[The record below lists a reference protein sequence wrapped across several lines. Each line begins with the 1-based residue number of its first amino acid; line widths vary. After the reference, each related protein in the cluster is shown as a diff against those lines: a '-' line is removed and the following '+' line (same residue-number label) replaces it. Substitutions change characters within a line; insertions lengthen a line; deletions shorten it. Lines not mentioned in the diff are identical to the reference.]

1 MSINSNYT
9 DVIDYELDSVAIK
22 GGNTSLAKFD
32 NNIYYNFIDGVM
44 KYNSISNDFKKDTL
58 LSNISRK
65 EIFYGIIRN
74 DLDGKLWLFSENYL
88 HYVYKDLV
96 TGNKKVNSLV
106 FPDELRRTVFENVS
120 KIDKSTYILGTN
132 NGYISLDLENYSL
145 IPPKVQVNKIES
157 FKLNESPNSINK
169 NEFIQL
175 NFDSNNLNFYPSV
188 SNYQK
193 FQPITFEYLLDGYIN
208 EWTETSE
215 TPIITFNNLKPGSYQ
230 FKVRAK
236 IGALYSENTESIS
249 FSVERP
255 WYFSNFM
262 IANYFLVFAI
272 LFFFLNRSYEKYY
285 QEKEE
290 KMMRINKSKL
300 ELIEFEKKQALMAV
314 ENTKLQTDIESKNRE
329 LAVSTMSMIKKNQFL
344 SKIKSDLKKTDN
356 PDKIFSV
363 IKMIDRNLNI
373 NDVDQGLITFDDGI
387 SESVSETAF
396 NASLNQLS
404 GPTESPFGP
413 SLIYVNEIVSEKEIK
428 IEEIKDQIIIDIQKD
443 KAKDKVYSL
452 YGEIEDLR
460 AEGKTLEEIAEEKSL
475 SIESFKNIND
485 VGQRIDGSIIKNPSL
500 EELINL
506 IFLNDVDE
514 DLEPYEDS
522 EGNLNFFRID
532 NINYSQQIPLNEAME
547 NIKLSILENKSI
559 ENVKTK
565 SKEIFDRLK
574 EYNNNLDFISDEND
588 LAIATSGILSRTSS
602 NEIFT
607 SNALSEIFKTEKG
620 SSFIVN
626 AAIGNSIVIGKVS
639 NIDLLEKTEERME
652 AINEINKSRLENDLI
667 VSLAEEHQK
676 ELSSEIFLDR
686 LNLLFE
692 NQEAEGSF

>member
-1 MSINSNYT
+1 MLDLLRKNATGPLGIALIILLVFAFSIWGVGDIFRGYNANILAKIGNRELNAQNYLFNFNREVNRISNQLERIITTEEAINSGLHYQIL
-9 DVIDYELDSVAIK
+9 DRSLVELSANAASDEIGLIASDDAIK
-22 GGNTSLAKFD
+22 KRILSTNAFKNAFNQFD
-32 NNIYYNFIDGVM
+32 RNIFEQIIRQNGLTEDSFLVLERDSHVLSQLSKSVFKDINPPSALNDLLFRYQFERRNVDYII
-44 KYNSISNDFKKDTL
+44 ISPDE
-58 LSNISRK
+58 ISQENEVDK
-65 EIFYGIIRN
+65 NEIEIFYNENINLYKTEETRDFSVISLN
-74 DLDGKLWLFSENYL
+74 VSTLSKL
-88 HYVYKDLV
+88 
-96 TGNKKVNSLV
+96 
-106 FPDELRRTVFENVS
+106 ENVS
-120 KIDKSTYILGTN
+120 DEEINIFYEDNKYNYYEPEKRSYYLIPYFSNEDAIKA
-132 NGYISLDLENYSL
+132 LENYS
-145 IPPKVQVNKIES
+145 
-157 FKLNESPNSINK
+157 
-169 NEFIQL
+169 
-175 NFDSNNLNFYPSV
+175 SN
-188 SNYQK
+188 
-193 FQPITFEYLLDGYIN
+193 G
-208 EWTETSE
+208 
-215 TPIITFNNLKPGSYQ
+215 
-230 FKVRAK
+230 
-236 IGALYSENTESIS
+236 
-249 FSVERP
+249 
-255 WYFSNFM
+255 
-262 IANYFLVFAI
+262 
-272 LFFFLNRSYEKYY
+272 
-285 QEKEE
+285 
-290 KMMRINKSKL
+290 
-300 ELIEFEKKQALMAV
+300 
-314 ENTKLQTDIESKNRE
+314 DIE
-329 LAVSTMSMIKKNQFL
+329 
-344 SKIKSDLKKTDN
+344 KIL
-356 PDKIFSV
+356 
-363 IKMIDRNLNI
+363 IDRNLNI
-373 NDVDQGLITFDDGI
+373 SDVDQGLITFDDGI

-413 SLIYVNEIVSEKEIK
+413 SLIYVNEIISEKEIK
-428 IEEIKDQIIIDIQKD
+428 IEEIKDQIVIDIQKD

-547 NIKLSILENKSI
+547 NIRLSILENKSI

-607 SNALSEIFKTEKG
+607 SMALSEIFKTEKG

>member
-1 MSINSNYT
+1 MLDLLRKNATGPLGIALIILLVFAFSIWGVGDIFRGYNANILAKIGNRELNAQNYLFSFNREVSRISNQLERIVT
-9 DVIDYELDSVAIK
+9 TEEAIDSGLHYQILDRSLVELSANAASDEIGLIASDDAIK
-22 GGNTSLAKFD
+22 KRILSTNAFKNAFNQFD
-32 NNIYYNFIDGVM
+32 RNIF
-44 KYNSISNDFKKDTL
+44 
-58 LSNISRK
+58 
-65 EIFYGIIRN
+65 EQIIRQNGLTEDSFLVLERDSHILSQLSKSIFKDINPPSVLN
-74 DLDGKLWLFSENYL
+74 DLLFKYQFERRNVDYIIII
-88 HYVYKDLV
+88 
-96 TGNKKVNSLV
+96 
-106 FPDELRRTVFENVS
+106 PDEISQEDEVEKNEIERFYNENVNLYKTEETRDFSVISLNVSTLSKLENVS
-120 KIDKSTYILGTN
+120 DEEINIFYEDNKYNYYEPEKRSYYLIPYFSNEDAIKA
-132 NGYISLDLENYSL
+132 LENYS
-145 IPPKVQVNKIES
+145 
-157 FKLNESPNSINK
+157 
-169 NEFIQL
+169 
-175 NFDSNNLNFYPSV
+175 SN
-188 SNYQK
+188 
-193 FQPITFEYLLDGYIN
+193 G
-208 EWTETSE
+208 
-215 TPIITFNNLKPGSYQ
+215 
-230 FKVRAK
+230 
-236 IGALYSENTESIS
+236 
-249 FSVERP
+249 
-255 WYFSNFM
+255 
-262 IANYFLVFAI
+262 
-272 LFFFLNRSYEKYY
+272 
-285 QEKEE
+285 
-290 KMMRINKSKL
+290 
-300 ELIEFEKKQALMAV
+300 
-314 ENTKLQTDIESKNRE
+314 DIE
-329 LAVSTMSMIKKNQFL
+329 
-344 SKIKSDLKKTDN
+344 KIL
-356 PDKIFSV
+356 
-363 IKMIDRNLNI
+363 IDRNLNI

-413 SLIYVNEIVSEKEIK
+413 SLIYVNEIISEKEIK

-522 EGNLNFFRID
+522 EGNLNFFRIN

-547 NIKLSILENKSI
+547 NIRLSILENKSI

-565 SKEIFDRLK
+565 SKEIFDRLN
-574 EYNNNLDFISDEND
+574 EYNNNLDFISDENG

-607 SNALSEIFKTEKG
+607 SKALGEIFKTEKG

-652 AINEINKSRLENDLI
+652 ATNEINKSRLENDLI

>member
-1 MSINSNYT
+1 MLDLLRKNATGPLGIALIILLVFAFSIWGVGDIFRGYNANILAKIGNRELNAQNYLFNFNREVNRISNQLERIVTTEEAINSGLHYQIL
-9 DVIDYELDSVAIK
+9 DRSLVELSANAASDEIGLIASDDAIK
-22 GGNTSLAKFD
+22 KRILSTNAFKNAFNQFD
-32 NNIYYNFIDGVM
+32 RNIFEQIIRQNGLTEDSFLVLERDSHVL
-44 KYNSISNDFKKDTL
+44 SQ
-58 LSNISRK
+58 LSNSVFKDINPPSALNDLLFRYQFERRNVDYIIISPDEISQEDEVDK
-65 EIFYGIIRN
+65 NEIEIFYNENINLYKTEETRDFSVISLN
-74 DLDGKLWLFSENYL
+74 VSTLSKL
-88 HYVYKDLV
+88 
-96 TGNKKVNSLV
+96 
-106 FPDELRRTVFENVS
+106 ENVS
-120 KIDKSTYILGTN
+120 DEEINIFYEDNKYNYYEPEKRSYYLIPYFSNEDATKA
-132 NGYISLDLENYSL
+132 LENYS
-145 IPPKVQVNKIES
+145 
-157 FKLNESPNSINK
+157 
-169 NEFIQL
+169 
-175 NFDSNNLNFYPSV
+175 SN
-188 SNYQK
+188 
-193 FQPITFEYLLDGYIN
+193 G
-208 EWTETSE
+208 
-215 TPIITFNNLKPGSYQ
+215 
-230 FKVRAK
+230 
-236 IGALYSENTESIS
+236 
-249 FSVERP
+249 
-255 WYFSNFM
+255 
-262 IANYFLVFAI
+262 
-272 LFFFLNRSYEKYY
+272 
-285 QEKEE
+285 
-290 KMMRINKSKL
+290 
-300 ELIEFEKKQALMAV
+300 
-314 ENTKLQTDIESKNRE
+314 DIE
-329 LAVSTMSMIKKNQFL
+329 
-344 SKIKSDLKKTDN
+344 KIL
-356 PDKIFSV
+356 
-363 IKMIDRNLNI
+363 IDRNLNI
-373 NDVDQGLITFDDGI
+373 NDVNQGLITFDDGI

-413 SLIYVNEIVSEKEIK
+413 SLIYVNEIISEKEIK

-475 SIESFKNIND
+475 SIESFQNIND
-485 VGQRIDGSIIKNPSL
+485 FGQRIDGSIINNPSL

-506 IFLNDVDE
+506 VFLNDVDE
-514 DLEPYEDS
+514 DLEPYEDN

-532 NINYSQQIPLNEAME
+532 NINYSQQIPINEAME
-547 NIKLSILENKSI
+547 SIRLSILENKSI

-607 SNALSEIFKTEKG
+607 SKALSEIFKTEKG

>member
-1 MSINSNYT
+1 MLDLLRKNATGPLGIALIILLVFAFSIWGVGDIFRGYNANILAKIGNRELNAQNYLFNFNREVNRISNQLERIVTTEEAINSGLHYQIL
-9 DVIDYELDSVAIK
+9 DRSLVELSANAASDEIGLIASDDAIK
-22 GGNTSLAKFD
+22 KRILSTNAFKNAFNQFD
-32 NNIYYNFIDGVM
+32 RNIFEQIIRQNGLTEDSFLVLERDSHVLSQLSKSVFKDINPPSALNDLLFRYQFERRNVDYIIISPDG
-44 KYNSISNDFKKDTL
+44 ISQEDEVDKNE
-58 LSNISRK
+58 I
-65 EIFYGIIRN
+65 EIFYNENINLYKTEETRDFSVISLN
-74 DLDGKLWLFSENYL
+74 VSTLSKL
-88 HYVYKDLV
+88 
-96 TGNKKVNSLV
+96 
-106 FPDELRRTVFENVS
+106 ENVS
-120 KIDKSTYILGTN
+120 DEEINIFYEDNKYNYYEPEKRSYYLIPYFSNEDAIKA
-132 NGYISLDLENYSL
+132 LENYS
-145 IPPKVQVNKIES
+145 
-157 FKLNESPNSINK
+157 
-169 NEFIQL
+169 
-175 NFDSNNLNFYPSV
+175 SN
-188 SNYQK
+188 
-193 FQPITFEYLLDGYIN
+193 G
-208 EWTETSE
+208 
-215 TPIITFNNLKPGSYQ
+215 
-230 FKVRAK
+230 
-236 IGALYSENTESIS
+236 
-249 FSVERP
+249 
-255 WYFSNFM
+255 
-262 IANYFLVFAI
+262 
-272 LFFFLNRSYEKYY
+272 
-285 QEKEE
+285 
-290 KMMRINKSKL
+290 
-300 ELIEFEKKQALMAV
+300 
-314 ENTKLQTDIESKNRE
+314 DIE
-329 LAVSTMSMIKKNQFL
+329 
-344 SKIKSDLKKTDN
+344 KIL
-356 PDKIFSV
+356 
-363 IKMIDRNLNI
+363 IDRNLNI

-396 NASLNQLS
+396 NGPLNQLS

-413 SLIYVNEIVSEKEIK
+413 SLIYVNEIISEKEIK

-475 SIESFKNIND
+475 SIESFININD

-607 SNALSEIFKTEKG
+607 SKALSEIFKTEKG

>member
-1 MSINSNYT
+1 MLDLLRKNATGPLGIALIILLVFAFSIWGVGDIFRGYNANILAKIGNRELNAQNYLFNFNREVNRISNQLERIVTTEEAINSGLHYQIL
-9 DVIDYELDSVAIK
+9 DRSLVELSANAASDEIGLIASDDAIK
-22 GGNTSLAKFD
+22 KRILSTNAFKNAFNQFD
-32 NNIYYNFIDGVM
+32 RNIFEQIIRQNGLTEDSFLVLERDSYVLSQLSKSVFKDINPPSALNDLLFRYQFERRNVDYII
-44 KYNSISNDFKKDTL
+44 ISPDE
-58 LSNISRK
+58 ISQEDEVDK
-65 EIFYGIIRN
+65 NEIEIFYNKNINLYKTEETRDFSVISLN
-74 DLDGKLWLFSENYL
+74 ISTLSKL
-88 HYVYKDLV
+88 
-96 TGNKKVNSLV
+96 
-106 FPDELRRTVFENVS
+106 ENVS
-120 KIDKSTYILGTN
+120 DEEINIFYEDNKYNYYEPEKRSYYLIPYFSNEDAIKA
-132 NGYISLDLENYSL
+132 LENYS
-145 IPPKVQVNKIES
+145 
-157 FKLNESPNSINK
+157 
-169 NEFIQL
+169 
-175 NFDSNNLNFYPSV
+175 SN
-188 SNYQK
+188 
-193 FQPITFEYLLDGYIN
+193 G
-208 EWTETSE
+208 
-215 TPIITFNNLKPGSYQ
+215 
-230 FKVRAK
+230 
-236 IGALYSENTESIS
+236 
-249 FSVERP
+249 
-255 WYFSNFM
+255 
-262 IANYFLVFAI
+262 
-272 LFFFLNRSYEKYY
+272 
-285 QEKEE
+285 
-290 KMMRINKSKL
+290 
-300 ELIEFEKKQALMAV
+300 
-314 ENTKLQTDIESKNRE
+314 DIE
-329 LAVSTMSMIKKNQFL
+329 
-344 SKIKSDLKKTDN
+344 KIL
-356 PDKIFSV
+356 
-363 IKMIDRNLNI
+363 IDRNLNI

-514 DLEPYEDS
+514 DLEPYEDI

>member
-1 MSINSNYT
+1 MLDLLRKNATGPLGIALIILLVFAFSIWGVGDIFRGYNANILAKIGNRELNAQNYLFSFNREVSRISNQLERIVT
-9 DVIDYELDSVAIK
+9 TEEAIDSGLHYQILDRSLVELSANAASDEIGLIASDDAIK
-22 GGNTSLAKFD
+22 KRILSTNAFKNAFNQFD
-32 NNIYYNFIDGVM
+32 RNIFEQIIRQNGLTEDSFLVLERDSHILSQLSKSIFKDINPPSTLNDLLF
-44 KYNSISNDFKKDTL
+44 KYQYERRNVDYIIISPDE
-58 LSNISRK
+58 ISRGDEVEK
-65 EIFYGIIRN
+65 NEIEIFYNENINLYKTEETRDFSIIPLN
-74 DLDGKLWLFSENYL
+74 VSNLSKL
-88 HYVYKDLV
+88 
-96 TGNKKVNSLV
+96 
-106 FPDELRRTVFENVS
+106 ENVS
-120 KIDKSTYILGTN
+120 DEEINIFYDDNKY
-132 NGYISLDLENYSL
+132 NYYEPEKRSYYL
-145 IPPKVQVNKIES
+145 IP
-157 FKLNESPNSINK
+157 
-169 NEFIQL
+169 
-175 NFDSNNLNFYPSV
+175 
-188 SNYQK
+188 
-193 FQPITFEYLLDGYIN
+193 
-208 EWTETSE
+208 
-215 TPIITFNNLKPGSYQ
+215 
-230 FKVRAK
+230 
-236 IGALYSENTESIS
+236 
-249 FSVERP
+249 
-255 WYFSNFM
+255 YFSNED
-262 IANYFLVFAI
+262 AI
-272 LFFFLNRSYEKYY
+272 KA
-285 QEKEE
+285 
-290 KMMRINKSKL
+290 L
-300 ELIEFEKKQALMAV
+300 EDYSS
-314 ENTKLQTDIESKNRE
+314 NDDIE
-329 LAVSTMSMIKKNQFL
+329 
-344 SKIKSDLKKTDN
+344 KIL
-356 PDKIFSV
+356 
-363 IKMIDRNLNI
+363 IDRNLNI
-373 NDVDQGLITFDDGI
+373 NDVDQGLITFDEGI
-387 SESVSETAF
+387 SESVSEAAF
-396 NASLNQLS
+396 NASLNKLS

-475 SIESFKNIND
+475 SIDSYKNIND
-485 VGQRIDGSIIKNPSL
+485 IGQRMDGSIIKNPSL
-500 EELINL
+500 EELVNL

-532 NINYSQQIPLNEAME
+532 NINYSQQISLNEAIE

-607 SNALSEIFKTEKG
+607 SKALSEIFKTEKG

>member
-1 MSINSNYT
+1 MLDLLRKNATGPLGIALIILLVFAFSIWGVGDIFRGYNANILAKIGNRELNAQNYLFNFNREVNRISNQLERMVTTEEAINSGLHYQIL
-9 DVIDYELDSVAIK
+9 DRSLVELSANAASDEIGLIASDDAIK
-22 GGNTSLAKFD
+22 KRILSTNAFKNAFNQFD
-32 NNIYYNFIDGVM
+32 RNIFEQIIRQNGLTEDSFLVLERDSHVLSQLSKSVFKDINPPSALNDLLFRYQFERRNVDYII
-44 KYNSISNDFKKDTL
+44 ISPDE
-58 LSNISRK
+58 ISQENEVDK
-65 EIFYGIIRN
+65 NEIEIFYNENINLYKTEETRDFSVISLN
-74 DLDGKLWLFSENYL
+74 VSTLSKL
-88 HYVYKDLV
+88 
-96 TGNKKVNSLV
+96 
-106 FPDELRRTVFENVS
+106 ENVS
-120 KIDKSTYILGTN
+120 DEEINIFYEDNKYNYYEPEKRSYYLIPYFSNEDAIKA
-132 NGYISLDLENYSL
+132 LENYS
-145 IPPKVQVNKIES
+145 
-157 FKLNESPNSINK
+157 
-169 NEFIQL
+169 
-175 NFDSNNLNFYPSV
+175 SN
-188 SNYQK
+188 
-193 FQPITFEYLLDGYIN
+193 G
-208 EWTETSE
+208 
-215 TPIITFNNLKPGSYQ
+215 
-230 FKVRAK
+230 
-236 IGALYSENTESIS
+236 
-249 FSVERP
+249 
-255 WYFSNFM
+255 
-262 IANYFLVFAI
+262 
-272 LFFFLNRSYEKYY
+272 
-285 QEKEE
+285 
-290 KMMRINKSKL
+290 
-300 ELIEFEKKQALMAV
+300 
-314 ENTKLQTDIESKNRE
+314 DI
-329 LAVSTMSMIKKNQFL
+329 
-344 SKIKSDLKKTDN
+344 
-356 PDKIFSV
+356 DKIL
-363 IKMIDRNLNI
+363 IDRNLNI
-373 NDVDQGLITFDDGI
+373 NDVDQGLITFDNGI

-413 SLIYVNEIVSEKEIK
+413 SLIYVNEIISEKEIK
-428 IEEIKDQIIIDIQKD
+428 IEEIKDQITIDIQKD

-485 VGQRIDGSIIKNPSL
+485 FGQRIDGSIIKNPSL

-514 DLEPYEDS
+514 DLEPYEDN

-547 NIKLSILENKSI
+547 NIRLSILENKSI

-574 EYNNNLDFISDEND
+574 EYNNNLGFISDEND

-607 SNALSEIFKTEKG
+607 SKALSEIFKTEKG

-652 AINEINKSRLENDLI
+652 AINEINKSRLENHLI

>member
-1 MSINSNYT
+1 MLDLLRKNATGPLGIALIILLVFAFSIWGVGDIFRGYNANILAKIGNRELNAQNYLFNFNREVNRISNQLERIVTTEEAINSGLHYQIL
-9 DVIDYELDSVAIK
+9 DRSLVELSANAASDEIGLIASDDAIK
-22 GGNTSLAKFD
+22 KRILSTNAFKNAFNQFD
-32 NNIYYNFIDGVM
+32 RNIFEQIIRQNGLTEDSFLVLERDSHVLSQLFKSVFKDINPPSALNDLLFRYQFERRNVDYII
-44 KYNSISNDFKKDTL
+44 ISPDE
-58 LSNISRK
+58 ISQEDEVDK
-65 EIFYGIIRN
+65 NEIEIFYNENINLYKTEETRDFSVISLN
-74 DLDGKLWLFSENYL
+74 ISTLSKL
-88 HYVYKDLV
+88 
-96 TGNKKVNSLV
+96 
-106 FPDELRRTVFENVS
+106 ENVS
-120 KIDKSTYILGTN
+120 DEEINIFYEDNKYNYYEPEKRSYYLIPYFSNEDAIKA
-132 NGYISLDLENYSL
+132 LENYS
-145 IPPKVQVNKIES
+145 
-157 FKLNESPNSINK
+157 
-169 NEFIQL
+169 
-175 NFDSNNLNFYPSV
+175 SN
-188 SNYQK
+188 
-193 FQPITFEYLLDGYIN
+193 G
-208 EWTETSE
+208 
-215 TPIITFNNLKPGSYQ
+215 
-230 FKVRAK
+230 
-236 IGALYSENTESIS
+236 
-249 FSVERP
+249 
-255 WYFSNFM
+255 
-262 IANYFLVFAI
+262 
-272 LFFFLNRSYEKYY
+272 
-285 QEKEE
+285 
-290 KMMRINKSKL
+290 
-300 ELIEFEKKQALMAV
+300 
-314 ENTKLQTDIESKNRE
+314 DIE
-329 LAVSTMSMIKKNQFL
+329 
-344 SKIKSDLKKTDN
+344 KIL
-356 PDKIFSV
+356 
-363 IKMIDRNLNI
+363 IDRNLNI
-373 NDVDQGLITFDDGI
+373 SDVDQGLITFDDGI

-413 SLIYVNEIVSEKEIK
+413 SLIYVNEIISEKEIK

-514 DLEPYEDS
+514 DLEPYEDI

-607 SNALSEIFKTEKG
+607 SKALSEIFKTEKG

>member
-1 MSINSNYT
+1 MLDLLRKNATGPLGIALIILLVFAFSIWGVGDIFRGYNANILAKIGNRELNAQNYLFNFNREVNRISNQLERIVTTEEAINSGLHYQIL
-9 DVIDYELDSVAIK
+9 DRSLVELSANAASDEIGLIASDDAIK
-22 GGNTSLAKFD
+22 KRILSTTAFKNAFNQFD
-32 NNIYYNFIDGVM
+32 RNIFEQIIRQNGLTEDSFLVLERDSHVLSQLSKSVFKDINPPSALNDLLFRYQFERRNVDYII
-44 KYNSISNDFKKDTL
+44 ISPDE
-58 LSNISRK
+58 ISQEDEVDK
-65 EIFYGIIRN
+65 NEIEIFYNENINLYKTEETRDFSVISLN
-74 DLDGKLWLFSENYL
+74 VSTLSKL
-88 HYVYKDLV
+88 
-96 TGNKKVNSLV
+96 
-106 FPDELRRTVFENVS
+106 ENVS
-120 KIDKSTYILGTN
+120 DEEINIFYEDNKYNYYEPEKRSYYLIPYFSNEDAIKA
-132 NGYISLDLENYSL
+132 LENYS
-145 IPPKVQVNKIES
+145 
-157 FKLNESPNSINK
+157 
-169 NEFIQL
+169 
-175 NFDSNNLNFYPSV
+175 SN
-188 SNYQK
+188 
-193 FQPITFEYLLDGYIN
+193 G
-208 EWTETSE
+208 
-215 TPIITFNNLKPGSYQ
+215 
-230 FKVRAK
+230 
-236 IGALYSENTESIS
+236 
-249 FSVERP
+249 
-255 WYFSNFM
+255 
-262 IANYFLVFAI
+262 
-272 LFFFLNRSYEKYY
+272 
-285 QEKEE
+285 
-290 KMMRINKSKL
+290 
-300 ELIEFEKKQALMAV
+300 
-314 ENTKLQTDIESKNRE
+314 DIE
-329 LAVSTMSMIKKNQFL
+329 
-344 SKIKSDLKKTDN
+344 KIL
-356 PDKIFSV
+356 
-363 IKMIDRNLNI
+363 IDRNLNI

-413 SLIYVNEIVSEKEIK
+413 SLIYVNEIISEKEIK
-428 IEEIKDQIIIDIQKD
+428 IEEIKDQIVIDIQKD

-475 SIESFKNIND
+475 SIESFQNIND

-607 SNALSEIFKTEKG
+607 SKALGEIFKTEKG

>member
-1 MSINSNYT
+1 MLDLLRKNATGPLGIALIILLVFAFSIWGVGDIFRGYNANILAKIGNRELNAQNYLFNFNREVNRISNQLERIVTTEEAINSGLHYQIL
-9 DVIDYELDSVAIK
+9 DRSLVELSANAASDEIGLIASDDAIK
-22 GGNTSLAKFD
+22 KRILSTNAFKNAFNQFD
-32 NNIYYNFIDGVM
+32 RNIFEQIIRQNGLTEDSFLVLERDSHVLSQLSKSVFKDINPPSALNDLLFRYQFERRNVDYII
-44 KYNSISNDFKKDTL
+44 ISPDE
-58 LSNISRK
+58 ISQENEVDK
-65 EIFYGIIRN
+65 NEIEIFYNENINLYKTEETRDFSVISLN
-74 DLDGKLWLFSENYL
+74 VSTLSKL
-88 HYVYKDLV
+88 
-96 TGNKKVNSLV
+96 
-106 FPDELRRTVFENVS
+106 ENVS
-120 KIDKSTYILGTN
+120 DEEINIFYEDNKYNYYEPEKRSYYLIPYFSNEDAIKA
-132 NGYISLDLENYSL
+132 LENYS
-145 IPPKVQVNKIES
+145 
-157 FKLNESPNSINK
+157 
-169 NEFIQL
+169 
-175 NFDSNNLNFYPSV
+175 SN
-188 SNYQK
+188 
-193 FQPITFEYLLDGYIN
+193 G
-208 EWTETSE
+208 
-215 TPIITFNNLKPGSYQ
+215 
-230 FKVRAK
+230 
-236 IGALYSENTESIS
+236 
-249 FSVERP
+249 
-255 WYFSNFM
+255 
-262 IANYFLVFAI
+262 
-272 LFFFLNRSYEKYY
+272 
-285 QEKEE
+285 
-290 KMMRINKSKL
+290 
-300 ELIEFEKKQALMAV
+300 
-314 ENTKLQTDIESKNRE
+314 DIE
-329 LAVSTMSMIKKNQFL
+329 
-344 SKIKSDLKKTDN
+344 KIL
-356 PDKIFSV
+356 
-363 IKMIDRNLNI
+363 IDRNLNI
-373 NDVDQGLITFDDGI
+373 SDVDQGLITFDDGI

-413 SLIYVNEIVSEKEIK
+413 SLIYVNEIISEKEIK
-428 IEEIKDQIIIDIQKD
+428 IEEIKDQIVIDIQKD

-607 SNALSEIFKTEKG
+607 SMALSEIFKTEKG

>member
-1 MSINSNYT
+1 MLDLLRKNATGPLGIALIILLVFAFSIWGVGDIFRGYNANILAKIGNRELNAQNYLFNFNREVNRISNQLERIVTTEEAINSGLHYQILDRSLVELSANAASDEIGLIASDDAIRKRILSTNAFKNAFNQFDRNIFEQIIRQNGLTEDSFLVLERDSHVLSQLSKSVFKDINPPSALNDLLFRYQFERRN
-9 DVIDYELDSVAIK
+9 VDYI
-22 GGNTSLAKFD
+22 
-32 NNIYYNFIDGVM
+32 I
-44 KYNSISNDFKKDTL
+44 ISPDE
-58 LSNISRK
+58 ISQEDEVDK
-65 EIFYGIIRN
+65 NEIEIFYNENINLYKTEETRDFSVISLN
-74 DLDGKLWLFSENYL
+74 VSTLSKL
-88 HYVYKDLV
+88 
-96 TGNKKVNSLV
+96 
-106 FPDELRRTVFENVS
+106 ENVS
-120 KIDKSTYILGTN
+120 DEEINIFYEDNKYNYYEPEKRSYYLIPYFSNEDAIKA
-132 NGYISLDLENYSL
+132 LENYS
-145 IPPKVQVNKIES
+145 
-157 FKLNESPNSINK
+157 
-169 NEFIQL
+169 
-175 NFDSNNLNFYPSV
+175 SN
-188 SNYQK
+188 
-193 FQPITFEYLLDGYIN
+193 G
-208 EWTETSE
+208 
-215 TPIITFNNLKPGSYQ
+215 
-230 FKVRAK
+230 
-236 IGALYSENTESIS
+236 
-249 FSVERP
+249 
-255 WYFSNFM
+255 
-262 IANYFLVFAI
+262 
-272 LFFFLNRSYEKYY
+272 
-285 QEKEE
+285 
-290 KMMRINKSKL
+290 
-300 ELIEFEKKQALMAV
+300 
-314 ENTKLQTDIESKNRE
+314 DIE
-329 LAVSTMSMIKKNQFL
+329 
-344 SKIKSDLKKTDN
+344 KIL
-356 PDKIFSV
+356 
-363 IKMIDRNLNI
+363 IDRNLNI
-373 NDVDQGLITFDDGI
+373 NDVDQGLITFNDGI

-413 SLIYVNEIVSEKEIK
+413 SLIYVNEIISEKEIK

-475 SIESFKNIND
+475 SIESFQNIND
-485 VGQRIDGSIIKNPSL
+485 FGQRIDGSIINNPSL

-506 IFLNDVDE
+506 VFLNDVDE
-514 DLEPYEDS
+514 DLEPYEDN

-532 NINYSQQIPLNEAME
+532 NINYSQQIPINEAME
-547 NIKLSILENKSI
+547 SIRLSILENKSI

-607 SNALSEIFKTEKG
+607 SKALSEIFKTEKG

>member
-1 MSINSNYT
+1 MLDLLRKNATGPLGIALIILLVFAFSIWGVGDIFRGYNANILAKIGNRELNAQNYLFNFNREVNRISNQLERIVTTEEAINSGLHYQIL
-9 DVIDYELDSVAIK
+9 DRSLVELSANAASDEIGLIASDDAIK
-22 GGNTSLAKFD
+22 KRILSTNAFKNAFNQFD
-32 NNIYYNFIDGVM
+32 RNIFEQIIRQNGLTEDSFLVLERDSHVLSQLSKSVFKDINPPSALNDLLFRYQFERRNVDYII
-44 KYNSISNDFKKDTL
+44 ISPDE
-58 LSNISRK
+58 ISQEDEVDK
-65 EIFYGIIRN
+65 NEIEIFYNENLNLYKTEETRDFSLISIN
-74 DLDGKLWLFSENYL
+74 VSTLSKL
-88 HYVYKDLV
+88 
-96 TGNKKVNSLV
+96 
-106 FPDELRRTVFENVS
+106 ENVS
-120 KIDKSTYILGTN
+120 DEEINIFYEDNKYNYYEPEKRSYYLIPYFSNEDAIKA
-132 NGYISLDLENYSL
+132 LENYS
-145 IPPKVQVNKIES
+145 
-157 FKLNESPNSINK
+157 
-169 NEFIQL
+169 
-175 NFDSNNLNFYPSV
+175 SN
-188 SNYQK
+188 
-193 FQPITFEYLLDGYIN
+193 G
-208 EWTETSE
+208 
-215 TPIITFNNLKPGSYQ
+215 
-230 FKVRAK
+230 
-236 IGALYSENTESIS
+236 
-249 FSVERP
+249 
-255 WYFSNFM
+255 
-262 IANYFLVFAI
+262 
-272 LFFFLNRSYEKYY
+272 
-285 QEKEE
+285 
-290 KMMRINKSKL
+290 
-300 ELIEFEKKQALMAV
+300 
-314 ENTKLQTDIESKNRE
+314 DIE
-329 LAVSTMSMIKKNQFL
+329 
-344 SKIKSDLKKTDN
+344 KIL
-356 PDKIFSV
+356 
-363 IKMIDRNLNI
+363 IDRNLNI

-413 SLIYVNEIVSEKEIK
+413 SLIYVNEIISEKEIK

-475 SIESFKNIND
+475 LIESFKNIND

-514 DLEPYEDS
+514 DLEPYEDN

-607 SNALSEIFKTEKG
+607 SKALSEIFKTEKG

>member
-1 MSINSNYT
+1 MLDLLRKNATGPLGIALIILLVFAFSIWGVGDIFRGYNANILAKIGNRELNAQNYLFNFNREVNRISNQLERIVTTEEAINSGLHYQIL
-9 DVIDYELDSVAIK
+9 DRSLVELSANAASDEIGLIASDDAIK
-22 GGNTSLAKFD
+22 KRILSTNAFKNAFNQFD
-32 NNIYYNFIDGVM
+32 RNIFEQIIRQNGLTEDSFLVLERDSHVLSQLSKSVFKDINPPSALNDLLFRYQFERRNVDYII
-44 KYNSISNDFKKDTL
+44 ISPDE
-58 LSNISRK
+58 ISQENEVDK
-65 EIFYGIIRN
+65 NEIEIFYNENINLYKTEETRDFSVISLN
-74 DLDGKLWLFSENYL
+74 VSTLSKL
-88 HYVYKDLV
+88 
-96 TGNKKVNSLV
+96 
-106 FPDELRRTVFENVS
+106 ENVS
-120 KIDKSTYILGTN
+120 DEEINIFYEDNKYNYYEPEKRSYYLIPYFSNEDAIKA
-132 NGYISLDLENYSL
+132 LENYS
-145 IPPKVQVNKIES
+145 
-157 FKLNESPNSINK
+157 
-169 NEFIQL
+169 
-175 NFDSNNLNFYPSV
+175 SN
-188 SNYQK
+188 
-193 FQPITFEYLLDGYIN
+193 G
-208 EWTETSE
+208 
-215 TPIITFNNLKPGSYQ
+215 
-230 FKVRAK
+230 
-236 IGALYSENTESIS
+236 
-249 FSVERP
+249 
-255 WYFSNFM
+255 
-262 IANYFLVFAI
+262 
-272 LFFFLNRSYEKYY
+272 
-285 QEKEE
+285 
-290 KMMRINKSKL
+290 
-300 ELIEFEKKQALMAV
+300 
-314 ENTKLQTDIESKNRE
+314 DIE
-329 LAVSTMSMIKKNQFL
+329 
-344 SKIKSDLKKTDN
+344 KIL
-356 PDKIFSV
+356 
-363 IKMIDRNLNI
+363 IDRNLNI
-373 NDVDQGLITFDDGI
+373 SDVDQGLITFDDGI

-413 SLIYVNEIVSEKEIK
+413 SLIYVNEIISEKEIK
-428 IEEIKDQIIIDIQKD
+428 IEEIKDQIVIDIQKD

-475 SIESFKNIND
+475 SIESFQNIND

-532 NINYSQQIPLNEAME
+532 NINYSQQIPINEAME
-547 NIKLSILENKSI
+547 SIRLSILENKSI

-565 SKEIFDRLK
+565 SEEIFDRLK

-607 SNALSEIFKTEKG
+607 SMALSEIFKTEKG

>member
-1 MSINSNYT
+1 MLDLLRKNATGPLGIALIILLVFAFSIWGVGDIFRGYNANILAKIGNRELNAQNYLFNFNREVNRISNQLERIVTTEEAVNSGLHYQIL
-9 DVIDYELDSVAIK
+9 DRSLVELSANAASDEIGLIASDDAIK
-22 GGNTSLAKFD
+22 KRILSTNAFKNAFNQFD
-32 NNIYYNFIDGVM
+32 RNIFEQIIRQNGLTEDSFLVLERDSHVLSQLSKSVFKDINPPSALNDLLFRYQFERRNVDYII
-44 KYNSISNDFKKDTL
+44 ISPDE
-58 LSNISRK
+58 ISQEDEVDK
-65 EIFYGIIRN
+65 NEIEIFYNENINLYKTEETRDFSVISLN
-74 DLDGKLWLFSENYL
+74 VSTLSKL
-88 HYVYKDLV
+88 
-96 TGNKKVNSLV
+96 
-106 FPDELRRTVFENVS
+106 ENVS
-120 KIDKSTYILGTN
+120 DEEINIFYEDNKYNYYEPEKRSYYLIPYFSNEDATKA
-132 NGYISLDLENYSL
+132 LENYS
-145 IPPKVQVNKIES
+145 
-157 FKLNESPNSINK
+157 
-169 NEFIQL
+169 
-175 NFDSNNLNFYPSV
+175 SN
-188 SNYQK
+188 
-193 FQPITFEYLLDGYIN
+193 G
-208 EWTETSE
+208 
-215 TPIITFNNLKPGSYQ
+215 
-230 FKVRAK
+230 
-236 IGALYSENTESIS
+236 
-249 FSVERP
+249 
-255 WYFSNFM
+255 
-262 IANYFLVFAI
+262 
-272 LFFFLNRSYEKYY
+272 
-285 QEKEE
+285 
-290 KMMRINKSKL
+290 
-300 ELIEFEKKQALMAV
+300 
-314 ENTKLQTDIESKNRE
+314 DIE
-329 LAVSTMSMIKKNQFL
+329 
-344 SKIKSDLKKTDN
+344 KIL
-356 PDKIFSV
+356 
-363 IKMIDRNLNI
+363 IDRNLNI

-413 SLIYVNEIVSEKEIK
+413 SLIYVNEIISEKEIK

-506 IFLNDVDE
+506 VFLNDVDE
-514 DLEPYEDS
+514 DLEPYEDG

-532 NINYSQQIPLNEAME
+532 NINYSQQIPINEAME
-547 NIKLSILENKSI
+547 SIRLSILENKSI

-565 SKEIFDRLK
+565 SEEIFDRLK

-607 SNALSEIFKTEKG
+607 SKALSEIFKTEKG

>member
-1 MSINSNYT
+1 MLDLLRKNATGPLGIALIILLVFAFSIWGVGDIFRGYNANILAKIGNRELNAQNYLFNFNREVNRISNQLERIVTTEEAINSGLHYQIL
-9 DVIDYELDSVAIK
+9 DRSLVELSANAASDEIGLIASDDAIK
-22 GGNTSLAKFD
+22 KRILSTNAFKNAFNQFD
-32 NNIYYNFIDGVM
+32 RNIFEQIIRQNGLTEDSFLVLERDSHVLSQLSKSVFKDINPPSALNDLLFRYQFERRNVDYII
-44 KYNSISNDFKKDTL
+44 ISPDE
-58 LSNISRK
+58 ISQENEVDK
-65 EIFYGIIRN
+65 NEIEIFYNENINLYKTEETR
-74 DLDGKLWLFSENYL
+74 DFS
-88 HYVYKDLV
+88 VI
-96 TGNKKVNSLV
+96 SL
-106 FPDELRRTVFENVS
+106 NVS
-120 KIDKSTYILGTN
+120 TLSKLEKISDEEINIFYEDNKYNYYEPEKRSYYLIPYFSN
-132 NGYISLDLENYSL
+132 EDAIKALENYS
-145 IPPKVQVNKIES
+145 
-157 FKLNESPNSINK
+157 
-169 NEFIQL
+169 
-175 NFDSNNLNFYPSV
+175 SN
-188 SNYQK
+188 
-193 FQPITFEYLLDGYIN
+193 G
-208 EWTETSE
+208 
-215 TPIITFNNLKPGSYQ
+215 
-230 FKVRAK
+230 
-236 IGALYSENTESIS
+236 
-249 FSVERP
+249 
-255 WYFSNFM
+255 
-262 IANYFLVFAI
+262 
-272 LFFFLNRSYEKYY
+272 
-285 QEKEE
+285 
-290 KMMRINKSKL
+290 
-300 ELIEFEKKQALMAV
+300 
-314 ENTKLQTDIESKNRE
+314 DIE
-329 LAVSTMSMIKKNQFL
+329 
-344 SKIKSDLKKTDN
+344 KIL
-356 PDKIFSV
+356 
-363 IKMIDRNLNI
+363 IDRNLNI

-413 SLIYVNEIVSEKEIK
+413 SLIYVNEIISEKEIK

-506 IFLNDVDE
+506 VFLNDVDE
-514 DLEPYEDS
+514 DLEPYEDN

-532 NINYSQQIPLNEAME
+532 NINYSQQIPINEAME
-547 NIKLSILENKSI
+547 SIRLSILENKSI

-607 SNALSEIFKTEKG
+607 SMALSEIFKTEKG

>member
-1 MSINSNYT
+1 MLDLLRKNATGPLGIALIILLVFAFSIWGVGDIFRGYNANILAKIGNRELNAQNYLFNFNREVNRISNQLERIVTTEEAINSGLHYQIL
-9 DVIDYELDSVAIK
+9 DRSLVELSANAASDEIGLIASDDAIK
-22 GGNTSLAKFD
+22 KRILSTNAFKNAFNQFD
-32 NNIYYNFIDGVM
+32 RNIFEQIIRQNGLTEDSFLVLERDSHVLSQLSKSVFKDINPPSALNDLLFRYQFERRNVDYII
-44 KYNSISNDFKKDTL
+44 ISPDE
-58 LSNISRK
+58 ISQENEVDK
-65 EIFYGIIRN
+65 NEIEIFYNENINLYKTEETRDFSVISLN
-74 DLDGKLWLFSENYL
+74 VSTLSKL
-88 HYVYKDLV
+88 
-96 TGNKKVNSLV
+96 
-106 FPDELRRTVFENVS
+106 ENVS
-120 KIDKSTYILGTN
+120 DEEINIFYEDNKYNYYEPEKRSYYLIPYFSNEDAIKA
-132 NGYISLDLENYSL
+132 LENYS
-145 IPPKVQVNKIES
+145 
-157 FKLNESPNSINK
+157 
-169 NEFIQL
+169 
-175 NFDSNNLNFYPSV
+175 SN
-188 SNYQK
+188 
-193 FQPITFEYLLDGYIN
+193 G
-208 EWTETSE
+208 
-215 TPIITFNNLKPGSYQ
+215 
-230 FKVRAK
+230 
-236 IGALYSENTESIS
+236 
-249 FSVERP
+249 
-255 WYFSNFM
+255 
-262 IANYFLVFAI
+262 
-272 LFFFLNRSYEKYY
+272 
-285 QEKEE
+285 
-290 KMMRINKSKL
+290 
-300 ELIEFEKKQALMAV
+300 
-314 ENTKLQTDIESKNRE
+314 DIE
-329 LAVSTMSMIKKNQFL
+329 
-344 SKIKSDLKKTDN
+344 KIL
-356 PDKIFSV
+356 
-363 IKMIDRNLNI
+363 IDRNLNI
-373 NDVDQGLITFDDGI
+373 SDVDQGLITFDDGI

-413 SLIYVNEIVSEKEIK
+413 SLIYVNEIISEKEIK
-428 IEEIKDQIIIDIQKD
+428 IEEIKDQIVIDIQKD

-475 SIESFKNIND
+475 SIETFKNIND
-485 VGQRIDGSIIKNPSL
+485 VGQRIDGSIIKYPSL

-607 SNALSEIFKTEKG
+607 SMALSEIFKTEKG

-692 NQEAEGSF
+692 NQEAERSF

>member
-1 MSINSNYT
+1 MLDLLRKNATGPLGIALIILLVFAFSIWGVGDIFRGYNANILAKIGNRELNAQNYLFNFNREVNRISNQLERIVTTEEAINSGLHYQIL
-9 DVIDYELDSVAIK
+9 DRSLVELSANAASDEIGLIASDDAIK
-22 GGNTSLAKFD
+22 KRILSTNAFKNAFNQFD
-32 NNIYYNFIDGVM
+32 RNIFEQIIRQNGLTEDSFLVLERDSHVLSQLSKSVFKDINPPSALNDLLFRYQFERRNVDYII
-44 KYNSISNDFKKDTL
+44 ISPDE
-58 LSNISRK
+58 ISQENEVDK
-65 EIFYGIIRN
+65 NEIEIFYNENINLYKTEETRDFSVISLN
-74 DLDGKLWLFSENYL
+74 VSTLSKL
-88 HYVYKDLV
+88 
-96 TGNKKVNSLV
+96 
-106 FPDELRRTVFENVS
+106 ENVS
-120 KIDKSTYILGTN
+120 DEEINIFYEDNKYNYYEPEKRSYYLIPYFSNDDAIKA
-132 NGYISLDLENYSL
+132 LENYS
-145 IPPKVQVNKIES
+145 
-157 FKLNESPNSINK
+157 
-169 NEFIQL
+169 
-175 NFDSNNLNFYPSV
+175 SN
-188 SNYQK
+188 
-193 FQPITFEYLLDGYIN
+193 G
-208 EWTETSE
+208 
-215 TPIITFNNLKPGSYQ
+215 
-230 FKVRAK
+230 
-236 IGALYSENTESIS
+236 
-249 FSVERP
+249 
-255 WYFSNFM
+255 
-262 IANYFLVFAI
+262 
-272 LFFFLNRSYEKYY
+272 
-285 QEKEE
+285 
-290 KMMRINKSKL
+290 
-300 ELIEFEKKQALMAV
+300 
-314 ENTKLQTDIESKNRE
+314 DIE
-329 LAVSTMSMIKKNQFL
+329 
-344 SKIKSDLKKTDN
+344 KIL
-356 PDKIFSV
+356 
-363 IKMIDRNLNI
+363 IDRNLNI
-373 NDVDQGLITFDDGI
+373 SDVDQGLITFDDGI

-413 SLIYVNEIVSEKEIK
+413 SLIYVNEIISEKEIK
-428 IEEIKDQIIIDIQKD
+428 IEEIKDQIVIDIQKD

-485 VGQRIDGSIIKNPSL
+485 VGQRMDGSIIKNPSL
-500 EELINL
+500 EELVNL

-607 SNALSEIFKTEKG
+607 SMALSEIFKTEKG

>member
-1 MSINSNYT
+1 MLDLLRKNATGPLGIALIILLVFAFSIWGVGDIFRGYNANILAKIGNRELNAQNYLFNFNREVNRISNQLERIVTTEEAINSGLHYQIL
-9 DVIDYELDSVAIK
+9 DRSLVELSANAASDEIGLIASDDAIK
-22 GGNTSLAKFD
+22 KRILSTNAFKNAFNQFD
-32 NNIYYNFIDGVM
+32 RNIFEQIIRQNGLTEDSFLVLERDSHVLSQLSKSVFKDINPPSALNDLLFRYQFERRNVDYII
-44 KYNSISNDFKKDTL
+44 ISPDE
-58 LSNISRK
+58 ISQEDEVDK
-65 EIFYGIIRN
+65 NEIEIFYNENINLYKTEETRDFSVISLN
-74 DLDGKLWLFSENYL
+74 VSTLSKL
-88 HYVYKDLV
+88 
-96 TGNKKVNSLV
+96 
-106 FPDELRRTVFENVS
+106 ENVS
-120 KIDKSTYILGTN
+120 DEEINIFYEDNKYNYYEPEKRSYYLIPYFSNEDAIKA
-132 NGYISLDLENYSL
+132 LENYS
-145 IPPKVQVNKIES
+145 
-157 FKLNESPNSINK
+157 
-169 NEFIQL
+169 
-175 NFDSNNLNFYPSV
+175 SN
-188 SNYQK
+188 
-193 FQPITFEYLLDGYIN
+193 G
-208 EWTETSE
+208 
-215 TPIITFNNLKPGSYQ
+215 
-230 FKVRAK
+230 
-236 IGALYSENTESIS
+236 
-249 FSVERP
+249 
-255 WYFSNFM
+255 
-262 IANYFLVFAI
+262 
-272 LFFFLNRSYEKYY
+272 
-285 QEKEE
+285 
-290 KMMRINKSKL
+290 
-300 ELIEFEKKQALMAV
+300 
-314 ENTKLQTDIESKNRE
+314 DIE
-329 LAVSTMSMIKKNQFL
+329 
-344 SKIKSDLKKTDN
+344 KIL
-356 PDKIFSV
+356 
-363 IKMIDRNLNI
+363 IDRNLNI

-413 SLIYVNEIVSEKEIK
+413 SLIYVNEIISEKEIK

-514 DLEPYEDS
+514 DLEPYEDN

-532 NINYSQQIPLNEAME
+532 NINYSQQIPINEAME
-547 NIKLSILENKSI
+547 SIRLSILENKSI

-607 SNALSEIFKTEKG
+607 SKALSEIFKTEKG

>member
-1 MSINSNYT
+1 MLDLLRKNATGPLGIALIILLVFAFSIWGVGDIFRGYNANILAKIGDRELNAQNYLFNFNREVNRISNQLERIVTTEEAINSGLHYQIL
-9 DVIDYELDSVAIK
+9 DRSLVELSANAASDEIGLIASDDAIK
-22 GGNTSLAKFD
+22 KRILSTNAFKNAFNQFD
-32 NNIYYNFIDGVM
+32 RNIFEQIIRQNGLTEDSFLVLERDSHVLSQLSKSVFRDINPPSALNNLLFRYQFERRNVDYII
-44 KYNSISNDFKKDTL
+44 ISPDE
-58 LSNISRK
+58 ISQEDEVDK
-65 EIFYGIIRN
+65 NEIEIFYNENINLYKTEETRDFSVISLN
-74 DLDGKLWLFSENYL
+74 VSTLSKL
-88 HYVYKDLV
+88 
-96 TGNKKVNSLV
+96 
-106 FPDELRRTVFENVS
+106 ENVS
-120 KIDKSTYILGTN
+120 DEEINIFYEDNKYNYYEPEKRSYYLIPYFSNEDAIKA
-132 NGYISLDLENYSL
+132 LENY
-145 IPPKVQVNKIES
+145 
-157 FKLNESPNSINK
+157 NSN
-169 NEFIQL
+169 
-175 NFDSNNLNFYPSV
+175 
-188 SNYQK
+188 
-193 FQPITFEYLLDGYIN
+193 G
-208 EWTETSE
+208 
-215 TPIITFNNLKPGSYQ
+215 
-230 FKVRAK
+230 
-236 IGALYSENTESIS
+236 
-249 FSVERP
+249 
-255 WYFSNFM
+255 
-262 IANYFLVFAI
+262 
-272 LFFFLNRSYEKYY
+272 
-285 QEKEE
+285 
-290 KMMRINKSKL
+290 
-300 ELIEFEKKQALMAV
+300 
-314 ENTKLQTDIESKNRE
+314 DIE
-329 LAVSTMSMIKKNQFL
+329 
-344 SKIKSDLKKTDN
+344 KIL
-356 PDKIFSV
+356 
-363 IKMIDRNLNI
+363 IDRNLNI

-413 SLIYVNEIVSEKEIK
+413 SLIYVNEIISEKEIK

-475 SIESFKNIND
+475 SIESFQNIND

-514 DLEPYEDS
+514 DLEPYEDN

-532 NINYSQQIPLNEAME
+532 NINYSQQIPINEAME
-547 NIKLSILENKSI
+547 SIRLSILENKSI

-607 SNALSEIFKTEKG
+607 SKALSEIFKTEKG

>member
-1 MSINSNYT
+1 MLDLLRKNATGPLGIALIILLVFAFSIWGVGDIFRGYNANILAKIGNRELNAQNYLFNFNREVNRISNQLERIVTTEEAINSGLHYQIL
-9 DVIDYELDSVAIK
+9 DRSLVELSANAASDEIGLIASDDAIK
-22 GGNTSLAKFD
+22 KRILSTNAFKNAFNQFD
-32 NNIYYNFIDGVM
+32 RNIFEQIIRQNGLTEDSFLVLERDSHVLSQLSKSVFKDINPPSALNDLLFRYQFERRNVDYII
-44 KYNSISNDFKKDTL
+44 ISPDE
-58 LSNISRK
+58 ISQESEVDK
-65 EIFYGIIRN
+65 NEIEIFYNENINLYKTEETRDFSVISLN
-74 DLDGKLWLFSENYL
+74 VSTLSKL
-88 HYVYKDLV
+88 
-96 TGNKKVNSLV
+96 
-106 FPDELRRTVFENVS
+106 ENVS
-120 KIDKSTYILGTN
+120 DEEINIFYEDNKYNYYEPEKRSYYLIPYFSNEDAIKA
-132 NGYISLDLENYSL
+132 LENYS
-145 IPPKVQVNKIES
+145 
-157 FKLNESPNSINK
+157 
-169 NEFIQL
+169 
-175 NFDSNNLNFYPSV
+175 SN
-188 SNYQK
+188 
-193 FQPITFEYLLDGYIN
+193 G
-208 EWTETSE
+208 
-215 TPIITFNNLKPGSYQ
+215 
-230 FKVRAK
+230 
-236 IGALYSENTESIS
+236 
-249 FSVERP
+249 
-255 WYFSNFM
+255 
-262 IANYFLVFAI
+262 
-272 LFFFLNRSYEKYY
+272 
-285 QEKEE
+285 
-290 KMMRINKSKL
+290 
-300 ELIEFEKKQALMAV
+300 
-314 ENTKLQTDIESKNRE
+314 DIE
-329 LAVSTMSMIKKNQFL
+329 
-344 SKIKSDLKKTDN
+344 KIL
-356 PDKIFSV
+356 
-363 IKMIDRNLNI
+363 IDRNLNI
-373 NDVDQGLITFDDGI
+373 NDVDQGLITFDEGI
-387 SESVSETAF
+387 SESVSEEAF

-413 SLIYVNEIVSEKEIK
+413 SLIYVNEIISEKEIK
-428 IEEIKDQIIIDIQKD
+428 IEEIKDQIVIDIQKD

-607 SNALSEIFKTEKG
+607 SKALSEIFKTEKG

>member
-1 MSINSNYT
+1 MLDLLRKNATGPLGIALIILLVFAFSIWGVGDIFRGYNANILAKIGNRELNAQNYLFNFNREVNRISNQLERIVTTEEAINSGLHYQIL
-9 DVIDYELDSVAIK
+9 DRSLVELSANAASDEIGLIASDDAIK
-22 GGNTSLAKFD
+22 KRILSTNAFKNAFNQFD
-32 NNIYYNFIDGVM
+32 RNIFEQIIRQNGLTEDSFLVLERDSHVLSQLSKSVFKDINPPSALNDLLFRYQFERRNVDYII
-44 KYNSISNDFKKDTL
+44 ISPDE
-58 LSNISRK
+58 ISQEDEVDK
-65 EIFYGIIRN
+65 NEIEIFYNENINLYKTEETRDFSVISLN
-74 DLDGKLWLFSENYL
+74 VSTLSKL
-88 HYVYKDLV
+88 
-96 TGNKKVNSLV
+96 
-106 FPDELRRTVFENVS
+106 ENVS
-120 KIDKSTYILGTN
+120 DEEINIFYEDNKYNYYEPEKRSYYLIPYFSNEDAIKA
-132 NGYISLDLENYSL
+132 LENYS
-145 IPPKVQVNKIES
+145 
-157 FKLNESPNSINK
+157 
-169 NEFIQL
+169 
-175 NFDSNNLNFYPSV
+175 SN
-188 SNYQK
+188 
-193 FQPITFEYLLDGYIN
+193 G
-208 EWTETSE
+208 
-215 TPIITFNNLKPGSYQ
+215 
-230 FKVRAK
+230 
-236 IGALYSENTESIS
+236 
-249 FSVERP
+249 
-255 WYFSNFM
+255 
-262 IANYFLVFAI
+262 
-272 LFFFLNRSYEKYY
+272 
-285 QEKEE
+285 
-290 KMMRINKSKL
+290 
-300 ELIEFEKKQALMAV
+300 
-314 ENTKLQTDIESKNRE
+314 DIE
-329 LAVSTMSMIKKNQFL
+329 
-344 SKIKSDLKKTDN
+344 KIL
-356 PDKIFSV
+356 
-363 IKMIDRNLNI
+363 IDRNLNI

-413 SLIYVNEIVSEKEIK
+413 SLIYVNEIISEKEIK

-514 DLEPYEDS
+514 DLEPYEDN

-547 NIKLSILENKSI
+547 NIRLSILENKSI

-607 SNALSEIFKTEKG
+607 SKALSEIFKTEKG

>member
-1 MSINSNYT
+1 MLDLLRKNATGPLGIALIILLVFAFSIWGVGDIFRGYNANILAKIGNRELNAQNYLFNFNREVNRISNQLERIVTTEEAINSGLHYQIL
-9 DVIDYELDSVAIK
+9 DRSLVELSANAASDEIGLIASDDAIK
-22 GGNTSLAKFD
+22 KRILSTNAFKNAFNQFD
-32 NNIYYNFIDGVM
+32 RNIFEQIIRQNGLTEDSFLVLERDSHVLSQLSKSVFKDINPPSALNDLLFRYQFERRNVDYII
-44 KYNSISNDFKKDTL
+44 ISPDE
-58 LSNISRK
+58 ISQEDEVDK
-65 EIFYGIIRN
+65 NEIEIFYNENINLYKTEETRDFSVISLN
-74 DLDGKLWLFSENYL
+74 VSTISKL
-88 HYVYKDLV
+88 
-96 TGNKKVNSLV
+96 
-106 FPDELRRTVFENVS
+106 ENVS
-120 KIDKSTYILGTN
+120 DEEINIFYEDNKYNYYEPEKRSYYLIPYFSNEDAIKA
-132 NGYISLDLENYSL
+132 LENYS
-145 IPPKVQVNKIES
+145 
-157 FKLNESPNSINK
+157 
-169 NEFIQL
+169 
-175 NFDSNNLNFYPSV
+175 SN
-188 SNYQK
+188 
-193 FQPITFEYLLDGYIN
+193 G
-208 EWTETSE
+208 
-215 TPIITFNNLKPGSYQ
+215 
-230 FKVRAK
+230 
-236 IGALYSENTESIS
+236 
-249 FSVERP
+249 
-255 WYFSNFM
+255 
-262 IANYFLVFAI
+262 
-272 LFFFLNRSYEKYY
+272 
-285 QEKEE
+285 
-290 KMMRINKSKL
+290 
-300 ELIEFEKKQALMAV
+300 
-314 ENTKLQTDIESKNRE
+314 DIE
-329 LAVSTMSMIKKNQFL
+329 
-344 SKIKSDLKKTDN
+344 KIL
-356 PDKIFSV
+356 
-363 IKMIDRNLNI
+363 IDRNLNI

-387 SESVSETAF
+387 SESVSEAAF

-413 SLIYVNEIVSEKEIK
+413 SLVYVNEIISEKEIK
-428 IEEIKDQIIIDIQKD
+428 IEDIKDQIIIDIQKD

-485 VGQRIDGSIIKNPSL
+485 VGQRMDGSIIKNPSL

-532 NINYSQQIPLNEAME
+532 NINYSQQISLNEAME
-547 NIKLSILENKSI
+547 NIKLYILENKSI

-607 SNALSEIFKTEKG
+607 SKALSEIFKTEKG

>member
-1 MSINSNYT
+1 MLDLLRKNATGPLGIALIILLVFAFSIWGVGDIFRGYNANVLAKIGNRELNAQNYLFNFNREVNRISNQLERIVTTEEAINSGLHYQIL
-9 DVIDYELDSVAIK
+9 DRSLVELSANAASDEIGLIASDDAIK
-22 GGNTSLAKFD
+22 KRILSTNAFKNAFNQFD
-32 NNIYYNFIDGVM
+32 RNIFEQIIRQNGLTEDSFLVLERDSHVLSQLSKSVFKDINPPSALNDLLFRYQFERRNVDYII
-44 KYNSISNDFKKDTL
+44 ISPDE
-58 LSNISRK
+58 ISQENEVDK
-65 EIFYGIIRN
+65 NEIEIFYNENINLYKTEETRDFSVISLN
-74 DLDGKLWLFSENYL
+74 VSTLSKL
-88 HYVYKDLV
+88 
-96 TGNKKVNSLV
+96 
-106 FPDELRRTVFENVS
+106 ENVS
-120 KIDKSTYILGTN
+120 DEEINIFYEDNKYNYYEPEKRSYYLIPYFSNEDAIKA
-132 NGYISLDLENYSL
+132 LENYS
-145 IPPKVQVNKIES
+145 
-157 FKLNESPNSINK
+157 
-169 NEFIQL
+169 
-175 NFDSNNLNFYPSV
+175 SN
-188 SNYQK
+188 
-193 FQPITFEYLLDGYIN
+193 G
-208 EWTETSE
+208 
-215 TPIITFNNLKPGSYQ
+215 
-230 FKVRAK
+230 
-236 IGALYSENTESIS
+236 
-249 FSVERP
+249 
-255 WYFSNFM
+255 
-262 IANYFLVFAI
+262 
-272 LFFFLNRSYEKYY
+272 
-285 QEKEE
+285 
-290 KMMRINKSKL
+290 
-300 ELIEFEKKQALMAV
+300 
-314 ENTKLQTDIESKNRE
+314 DIE
-329 LAVSTMSMIKKNQFL
+329 
-344 SKIKSDLKKTDN
+344 KIL
-356 PDKIFSV
+356 
-363 IKMIDRNLNI
+363 IDRNLNI
-373 NDVDQGLITFDDGI
+373 SDVDQGLITFDDGI

-413 SLIYVNEIVSEKEIK
+413 SLIYVNEIISEKEIK
-428 IEEIKDQIIIDIQKD
+428 IEEIKDQIVIDIQKD

-574 EYNNNLDFISDEND
+574 EFNNNLDFISDEND
-588 LAIATSGILSRTSS
+588 LAIAKSGILSRTSS

-607 SNALSEIFKTEKG
+607 SMALSEIFKTEKG

-692 NQEAEGSF
+692 NQEAERSF

>member
-1 MSINSNYT
+1 MLDLLRKNATGPLGIALIILLVFAFSIWGVGDIFRGYNANILAKIGNRELNAQNYLFNFNREVNRISNQLERIVTTEEAINSGLHYQILDRSLVELSANAASDEIGLIASDDAIRKRILSTNAFKNAFNQFDRNIFEQIIRQNGLTEDSFLVLERDSHVLSQLSKSVFKDINPPSALNDLLFRYQFERRN
-9 DVIDYELDSVAIK
+9 VDYI
-22 GGNTSLAKFD
+22 
-32 NNIYYNFIDGVM
+32 I
-44 KYNSISNDFKKDTL
+44 ISPDE
-58 LSNISRK
+58 ISQEDEVDK
-65 EIFYGIIRN
+65 NEIEIFYNENINLYKTEETRDFSVISLN
-74 DLDGKLWLFSENYL
+74 VSTLSKL
-88 HYVYKDLV
+88 
-96 TGNKKVNSLV
+96 
-106 FPDELRRTVFENVS
+106 ENVS
-120 KIDKSTYILGTN
+120 DEEINIFYEDNKYNYYEPEKRSYYLIPYFSNEDATKA
-132 NGYISLDLENYSL
+132 LENYS
-145 IPPKVQVNKIES
+145 
-157 FKLNESPNSINK
+157 
-169 NEFIQL
+169 
-175 NFDSNNLNFYPSV
+175 SN
-188 SNYQK
+188 
-193 FQPITFEYLLDGYIN
+193 G
-208 EWTETSE
+208 
-215 TPIITFNNLKPGSYQ
+215 
-230 FKVRAK
+230 
-236 IGALYSENTESIS
+236 
-249 FSVERP
+249 
-255 WYFSNFM
+255 
-262 IANYFLVFAI
+262 
-272 LFFFLNRSYEKYY
+272 
-285 QEKEE
+285 
-290 KMMRINKSKL
+290 
-300 ELIEFEKKQALMAV
+300 
-314 ENTKLQTDIESKNRE
+314 DIE
-329 LAVSTMSMIKKNQFL
+329 
-344 SKIKSDLKKTDN
+344 KIL
-356 PDKIFSV
+356 
-363 IKMIDRNLNI
+363 IDRNLNI
-373 NDVDQGLITFDDGI
+373 NDVDQGLITFNDGI

-413 SLIYVNEIVSEKEIK
+413 SLIYVNEIISEKEIK

-475 SIESFKNIND
+475 SIESFQNIND
-485 VGQRIDGSIIKNPSL
+485 VGQRIDGSIINNPSL

-506 IFLNDVDE
+506 VFLNDVDE
-514 DLEPYEDS
+514 DLEPYEDN

-532 NINYSQQIPLNEAME
+532 NINYSQQIPINEAME
-547 NIKLSILENKSI
+547 SIRLSILENKSI

-607 SNALSEIFKTEKG
+607 SKALSEIFKTEKG

>member
-1 MSINSNYT
+1 MLDLLRKNATGPLGIALIILLVFAFSIWGVGDIFRGYNANILAKIGNRELNAQNYLFNFNREVNRISNQLERIVTTEEAINSGLHYQIL
-9 DVIDYELDSVAIK
+9 DRSLVELSANAASDEIGLIASDDAIK
-22 GGNTSLAKFD
+22 KRILSTNAFKNAFNQFD
-32 NNIYYNFIDGVM
+32 RNIFEQIIRQNGLTEDSFLVLERDSHVLSQLSKSVFKDINPPSALNDLLFRYQFERRNVDYII
-44 KYNSISNDFKKDTL
+44 ISPDE
-58 LSNISRK
+58 ISQEDEVDK
-65 EIFYGIIRN
+65 NEIEIFYNENINLYKTEETRDFSVISLN
-74 DLDGKLWLFSENYL
+74 VSTLSKL
-88 HYVYKDLV
+88 
-96 TGNKKVNSLV
+96 
-106 FPDELRRTVFENVS
+106 ENVS
-120 KIDKSTYILGTN
+120 DEEINIFYEDNKYNYYEPEKRSYYLIPYFSNEDAIKA
-132 NGYISLDLENYSL
+132 LENYS
-145 IPPKVQVNKIES
+145 
-157 FKLNESPNSINK
+157 
-169 NEFIQL
+169 
-175 NFDSNNLNFYPSV
+175 
-188 SNYQK
+188 
-193 FQPITFEYLLDGYIN
+193 
-208 EWTETSE
+208 
-215 TPIITFNNLKPGSYQ
+215 FNG
-230 FKVRAK
+230 
-236 IGALYSENTESIS
+236 
-249 FSVERP
+249 
-255 WYFSNFM
+255 
-262 IANYFLVFAI
+262 
-272 LFFFLNRSYEKYY
+272 
-285 QEKEE
+285 
-290 KMMRINKSKL
+290 
-300 ELIEFEKKQALMAV
+300 
-314 ENTKLQTDIESKNRE
+314 DIE
-329 LAVSTMSMIKKNQFL
+329 
-344 SKIKSDLKKTDN
+344 KIL
-356 PDKIFSV
+356 
-363 IKMIDRNLNI
+363 IDRNLNI

-413 SLIYVNEIVSEKEIK
+413 SLIYVNEIISEKEIK

-522 EGNLNFFRID
+522 EDNLNFFRID

-588 LAIATSGILSRTSS
+588 LAIAKSGILGRTSS

-607 SNALSEIFKTEKG
+607 SKALSEIFKTEKG

-652 AINEINKSRLENDLI
+652 AINDINKSRLENDLI